1 MTVVV
6 GRGDGGD
13 VGSEERESHT
23 FWVGYDVQPRG
34 VKHVVVVRCQGH
46 DIAAVQ
52 NIWRG
57 V

>member
-1 MTVVV
+1 VTVAV

-13 VGSEERESHT
+13 VGSEERESRT
-23 FWVGYDVQPRG
+23 FWAGYDVQPRG
-34 VKHVVVVRCQGH
+34 VEHVVVVRCQGH
-46 DIAAVQ
+46 DITAAQ